1 MKNIFLNDLYIHII
15 SLFSVII
22 FALLSCI
29 YILFNDEYNTIL
41 RIVCIYVITCIIFL
55 ISRKETFFPF
65 LGMTFVPS
73 NLFVNSP
80 IYPVGSNVNYTINME
95 EYKDNSVIMYWASEN
110 KSNIFENPYD
120 YYDKV
125 SNTGVSIV
133 KDGKANIH
141 MFCPEKNKVNKSS
154 SQTLEKHF
162 HYRVIFKDTGFIS
175 PVMSVKVNC

>member
-1 MKNIFLNDLYIHII
+1 MLYIYNII
-15 SLFSVII
+15 II

-41 RIVCIYVITCIIFL
+41 RIICIYVITCIIFL

-65 LGMTFVPS
+65 LGMTFIPS
-73 NLFVNSP
+73 KLLVNSH
-80 IYPVGSNVNYTINME
+80 IYPKGSNVNYTINIE
-95 EYKDNSVIMYWASEN
+95 EYKYNTVIIYWASEN
-110 KSNIFENPYD
+110 KGDIFESPFDAYN
-120 YYDKV
+120 KI

-133 KDGKANIH
+133 KDGKAN
-141 MFCPEKNKVNKSS
+141 
-154 SQTLEKHF
+154 F